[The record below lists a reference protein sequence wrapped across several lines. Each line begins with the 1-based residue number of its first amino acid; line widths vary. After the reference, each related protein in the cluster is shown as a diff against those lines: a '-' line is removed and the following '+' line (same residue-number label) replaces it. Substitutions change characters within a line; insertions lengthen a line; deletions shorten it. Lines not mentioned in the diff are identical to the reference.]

1 MLSMTPRLISRLL
14 IAVVAIAAALWPA
27 AGSAAQTIDLD
38 KPIILVAKRDLRD
51 RLYGSTVLL
60 ARPIGAE
67 RHVGVIM
74 NKPTQMTLGKLFPSH
89 AASRKIVDP
98 VMLGGPVGSEVIF
111 ALVQRKESPG
121 SRSLKITP
129 DLFLATDSR
138 VVDKI
143 IESEPAQARFFAGV
157 VLWAQNEL
165 AEEVKRGLWFTQD
178 PSNDVVLRKQTDGL
192 WEEMVSRLERKAN
205 TI

>member
-1 MLSMTPRLISRLL
+1 MTPRLISRLL

-27 AGSAAQTIDLD
+27 AASANTVDLD
-38 KPIILVAKRDLRD
+38 QPIILVAKRDLRD
-51 RLYGSTVLL
+51 RLYGHTVLL
-60 ARPIGAE
+60 ARPLGNE
-67 RHVGVIM
+67 RHVGVIV

-89 AASRKIVDP
+89 PASRKIVDP
-98 VMLGGPVGSEVIF
+98 VFLGGPVGSEVIF
-111 ALVQRKESPG
+111 ALVQRKDSPG
-121 SRSLKITP
+121 SRSLRIAP

-165 AEEVKRGLWFTQD
+165 AEEVKRGLWFTQA
-178 PSNDVVLRKQTDGL
+178 PTSEVVLRKQTDGM
-192 WEEMVSRLERKAN
+192 WEEMVGRLERKAN